1 MLEIRQVNM
10 ANTQVHLQVM
20 LTDIRQ
26 VNTTQTQVHLRVK
39 LVEIDTCQRHA
50 AFSSTPLEATATQMQ
65 TTYCQRHI
73 YIYILPS
80 KVNYW
85 EKTVLVSWSV
95 YEPQFST
102 IKVLLL
108 QIQTHF

>member
-1 MLEIRQVNM
+1 ML
-10 ANTQVHLQVM
+10 A
-20 LTDIRQ
+20 DIRQ
-26 VNTTQTQVHLRVK
+26 VNTTHTQVHLRVK

-73 YIYILPS
+73 

-95 YEPQFST
+95 YEQQIST

-108 QIQTHF
+108 QI